1 MTQTSTEPLASV
13 RLDDQIAYVCVDV
26 KADKLNTLSTPMT
39 DRFEE
44 ILAGLKAQP
53 GLEGVVLYSGKPDSF
68 IAGFDIKEL
77 RAFNANPSGLEALIE
92 RGHALMN
99 SFETLGVPIVAAI
112 HGACLGGGLEV
123 ALACSARV
131 ATEHKRTKL
140 GLPEVMLGVIP
151 GGGGT
156 QRLSR
161 LIELQSALDM
171 ILTGKQVSAKS
182 ALRLGLVDEVVHPG
196 ILLEVAAARAK
207 RMYKEQAKSQSP
219 LQSAKQELG
228 ELLSSP
234 QAAAVKLVAKTP
246 ARKLIFEKA
255 KESVLEK
262 TKGHYPAP
270 LKALEVIEH
279 GLSHGLEAGLKAERR
294 AFVELVSSPQAKN
307 LMGIFFMQGELQ
319 KDPVVGQEVEAKPVR
334 KIGVLGAGLMGAGI
348 AQAGAFAGYTMR
360 VKDRDHQGLGWG
372 LNYCQGLFD
381 KLVKRRKLT
390 EAEADIM
397 MGHISGTTDYSGL
410 KSAQLVIEAVFEEL
424 SLKQEILAQI
434 EALDNP
440 ELIFAS
446 NTSTIPISQIAKEAK
461 RPENVLGMHYFSPVH
476 KMPLLEIIR
485 TPQTSDEAVAT
496 ALEVG
501 RKMGK
506 TCIVVHDGPGFFTS
520 RVIGAYINEAGW
532 ILQEGARIEAI
543 DEAMER
549 FGFPVGPL
557 KLIDEVGI
565 DVGVKAGAILKA
577 AFEQRWDAPVGLEVI
592 VKDGRKGRKNAR
604 GFYLYEGAERGPDTS
619 IYDLLPGGQQRR
631 ELDAEQIISRC
642 WLAMLNECVYC
653 LQEGIA
659 DNARDIDIGVIFGL
673 GFPPFR
679 GGILRHADHVG
690 IKKVVEQMNKLAD
703 TFGERLR
710 PAPLLEQMSQRGESF
725 YAGESSS
732 PQGA

>member
-13 RLDDQIAYVCVDV
+13 RIDDHIAYVCVDV

-39 DRFEE
+39 ARFEE
-44 ILAGLKAQP
+44 ILAGLKGQP
-53 GLEGVVLYSGKPDSF
+53 DLQGVVLYSGKQDSF

-77 RAFNANPSGLEALIE
+77 RAFNADPSGLDALIE
-92 RGHALMN
+92 RGHKLMS

-123 ALACSARV
+123 ALACDARV

-171 ILTGKQVSAKS
+171 ILTGKQLSAKS
-182 ALRLGLVDEVVHPG
+182 ALRLGVVDEVVHPG

-207 RMYKEQAKSQSP
+207 RMYQEQKTSQSP
-219 LQSAKQELG
+219 LQLAQQELG

-234 QAAAVKLVAKTP
+234 QAAAVKLVSKTP

-279 GLSHGLEAGLKAERR
+279 GLSHGFKAGLAAERR

-319 KDPVVGQEVEAKPVR
+319 KDPVVGQEIEAKQVR

-348 AQAGAFAGYTMR
+348 AQSGAFSGYTMR
-360 VKDRDHQGLGWG
+360 LKDRDTQGLGWG
-372 LNYCQGLFD
+372 LNYCQELFD
-381 KLVKRRKLT
+381 KMVTRRKLT
-390 EAEADIM
+390 EAEADIL
-397 MGHISGTTDYSGL
+397 MGQISGTTNHSGF

-424 SLKQEILAQI
+424 GLKQQLLSEI

-446 NTSTIPISQIAKEAK
+446 NTSTIPIGEIAKGAK

-506 TCIVVHDGPGFFTS
+506 TCIVVNDGPGFFTS

-543 DEAMER
+543 DEAMEG

-577 AFEQRWDAPVGLEVI
+577 AFEARWDAPVGLEVI
-592 VKDGRKGRKNAR
+592 VKDGRKGRKNSR
-604 GFYLYEGAERGPDTS
+604 GFYHYEGQERGPDTS
-619 IYDLLPGGQQRR
+619 VYDLLPGGQQRR
-631 ELDAEQIISRC
+631 EFDAEQIVSRC

-659 DNARDIDIGVIFGL
+659 TNPRDIDIGVIFGL

-679 GGILRHADHVG
+679 GGILRHADNVG
-690 IKKVVEQMNKLAD
+690 IKAVVEQMNKLAD

-710 PAPLLEQMSQRGESF
+710 PAPLLEQMSQSGESF
-725 YAGESSS
+725 YSGVMAST
-732 PQGA
+732 QGA

>member
-13 RLDDQIAYVCVDV
+13 RIDDQIAYVCVDV

-39 DRFEE
+39 ARFEE
-44 ILAGLKAQP
+44 LLAGLEGQP
-53 GLEGVVLYSGKPDSF
+53 GLQGVVLYSGKQDSF

-77 RAFNANPSGLEALIE
+77 RAFNADPSGLDALIE
-92 RGHALMN
+92 RGHKLMN

-131 ATEHKRTKL
+131 ASEHKRTKL

-171 ILTGKQVSAKS
+171 ILTGKQLSAKS
-182 ALRLGLVDEVVHPG
+182 ALRLGVVDEVVHPG
-196 ILLEVAAARAK
+196 ILLEVAAAHAK
-207 RMYKEQAKSQSP
+207 RMYQEQKRSQSP
-219 LQSAKQELG
+219 LQLAQQELG

-234 QAAAVKLVAKTP
+234 QAAAVKLVSKTP
-246 ARKLIFEKA
+246 ARKLIFDKA

-279 GLSHGLEAGLKAERR
+279 GLSHGFKAGLAAERR

-319 KDPVVGQEVEAKPVR
+319 KDPVVGQEIEAKQVR

-348 AQAGAFAGYTMR
+348 AQSGAFSGYTMR
-360 VKDRDHQGLGWG
+360 LKDRDSQGLGWG
-372 LNYCQGLFD
+372 FNYCQGLFD
-381 KLVKRRKLT
+381 KMVTRRKLT
-390 EAEADIM
+390 EAEADIL
-397 MGHISGTTDYSGL
+397 MGQISGATDYSGF
-410 KSAQLVIEAVFEEL
+410 KSSQLVIEAVFEEL
-424 SLKQEILAQI
+424 GLKQQLLSEI

-446 NTSTIPISQIAKEAK
+446 NTSTIPIGEIAKGAK

-506 TCIVVHDGPGFFTS
+506 TCIVVNDGPGFFTS

-543 DEAMER
+543 DEAMEG

-565 DVGVKAGAILKA
+565 DVGVKAGEILKA
-577 AFEQRWDAPVGLEVI
+577 AFEARWDAPVGLEVI
-592 VKDGRKGRKNAR
+592 VKDGRKGRKNSR
-604 GFYLYEGAERGPDTS
+604 GFYHYGAQERGPDTS
-619 IYDLLPGGQQRR
+619 VYELLPGGQQRR
-631 ELDAEQIISRC
+631 EFDAEQIVSRC

-659 DNARDIDIGVIFGL
+659 TNPRDIDIGVIFGL

-679 GGILRHADHVG
+679 GGILRHADNVG
-690 IKKVVEQMNKLAD
+690 INVVVTQMNKLAD

-725 YAGESSS
+725 YSGVMAST
-732 PQGA
+732 QGA